1 MIMMEMLEEVEV
13 MMEFL
18 EEVEVQL
25 DMLAQLH
32 QLIKNNCLEIFQMSM
47 KNETKVY

>member
-13 MMEFL
+13 MMELL

-32 QLIKNNCLEIFQMSM
+32 LLNKNHCLEIFQMSM
-47 KNETKVY
+47 KKETKVY